1 MFDKFE
7 TRYQYTRTTSFR
19 FSMSNE
25 NNFSSFFFLSRNTVG
40 IIIENI
46 YREIELTPDS
56 HFYNIPVNTSFSSVH
71 VPTNVYDMS
80 PAVAEDIKR
89 TEDLDN
95 TFRQN
100 YESDPAL
107 SWQYF
112 GSVTGMLRQYPAMQW
127 RTDPMQNNEDTGQE
141 GEKDE
146 DKNEDEDE
154 DENED
159 EDKDEDEDEDDGGEE
174 GTDIYDCR
182 VRSWFIE
189 AATCSK
195 DMVILMDT
203 SGSMT
208 GMGKT
213 IGEWSH

>member
-1 MFDKFE
+1 MLL
-7 TRYQYTRTTSFR
+7 TS
-19 FSMSNE
+19 
-25 NNFSSFFFLSRNTVG
+25 
-40 IIIENI
+40 
-46 YREIELTPDS
+46 DS

-71 VPTNVYDMS
+71 IPTNVYDMS
-80 PAVAEDIKR
+80 PAVIEDIKK
-89 TEDLDN
+89 TEILDN
-95 TFRQN
+95 IFQQN

-127 RTDPMQNNEDTGQE
+127 KMDPTQDNE
-141 GEKDE
+141 
-146 DKNEDEDE
+146 
-154 DENED
+154 
-159 EDKDEDEDEDDGGEE
+159 GGEE
-174 GTDIYDCR
+174 EDEEKPDIYDCR

-213 IGEWSH
+213 IGE

>member
-1 MFDKFE
+1 M
-7 TRYQYTRTTSFR
+7 
-19 FSMSNE
+19 
-25 NNFSSFFFLSRNTVG
+25 
-40 IIIENI
+40 
-46 YREIELTPDS
+46 
-56 HFYNIPVNTSFSSVH
+56 NTSFSSVH
-71 VPTNVYDMS
+71 IPTNVYDKS
-80 PAVAEDIKR
+80 PPVAEDIRK
-89 TEDLDN
+89 TENLDN
-95 TFRQN
+95 VFRQN

-127 RTDPMQNNEDTGQE
+127 RTGLTENNEALGDEDE
-141 GEKDE
+141 GAPGEDEDGGGKAINIEDNESARYEREVAEAEESSTAANTADNENAKEKDE
-146 DKNEDEDE
+146 EDE
-154 DENED
+154 ENED
-159 EDKDEDEDEDDGGEE
+159 DEEDEQPA
-174 GTDIYDCR
+174 DIYDCR

-213 IGEWSH
+213 IGDLIQLLMFSGMEMC

>member
-1 MFDKFE
+1 M
-7 TRYQYTRTTSFR
+7 
-19 FSMSNE
+19 
-25 NNFSSFFFLSRNTVG
+25 
-40 IIIENI
+40 
-46 YREIELTPDS
+46 ELTPDS

-71 VPTNVYDMS
+71 IPTNVYDMS
-80 PAVAEDIKR
+80 PAVAEDIEK
-89 TEDLDN
+89 TEILDN
-95 TFRQN
+95 IFRQN

-127 RTDPMQNNEDTGQE
+127 KTVPTENI
-141 GEKDE
+141 E
-146 DKNEDEDE
+146 DKGETDEE
-154 DENED
+154 EEM
-159 EDKDEDEDEDDGGEE
+159 EEEGEE

-213 IGEWSH
+213 IGELQTLIFNH

>member
-1 MFDKFE
+1 M
-7 TRYQYTRTTSFR
+7 
-19 FSMSNE
+19 
-25 NNFSSFFFLSRNTVG
+25 
-40 IIIENI
+40 
-46 YREIELTPDS
+46 
-56 HFYNIPVNTSFSSVH
+56 H

>member
-1 MFDKFE
+1 MILSSRLSIDK
-7 TRYQYTRTTSFR
+7 
-19 FSMSNE
+19 SN
-25 NNFSSFFFLSRNTVG
+25 SFFIKKKHKNV
-40 IIIENI
+40 IIKNI
-46 YREIELTPDS
+46 YRKMELTSDS

-71 VPTNVYDMS
+71 IPTNVYDMS
-80 PAVAEDIKR
+80 SPVVNDIKK
-89 TEDLDN
+89 TEILDN
-95 TFRQN
+95 IFRQN

-112 GSVTGMLRQYPAMQW
+112 GSVTGMLRQYPAMEW
-127 RTDPMQNNEDTGQE
+127 KTNPTLEISADKAE
-141 GEKDE
+141 DE
-146 DKNEDEDE
+146 DKNEDKDK
-154 DENED
+154 NED
-159 EDKDEDEDEDDGGEE
+159 EEEDEKEE
-174 GTDIYDCR
+174 ADIYDCR

-213 IGEWSH
+213 IGK

>member
-1 MFDKFE
+1 MK
-7 TRYQYTRTTSFR
+7 
-19 FSMSNE
+19 
-25 NNFSSFFFLSRNTVG
+25 
-40 IIIENI
+40 
-46 YREIELTPDS
+46 LTPDS

-71 VPTNVYDMS
+71 IPTNVYDMS
-80 PAVAEDIKR
+80 PSVVNDIKK
-89 TEDLDN
+89 TEILDN
-95 TFRQN
+95 IFRQN

-112 GSVTGMLRQYPAMQW
+112 GSVTGMLRQYPAMEW
-127 RTDPMQNNEDTGQE
+127 KTNPTLEISA
-141 GEKDE
+141 
-146 DKNEDEDE
+146 EDEEENKNKTE
-154 DENED
+154 DEKKS
-159 EDKDEDEDEDDGGEE
+159 KDEDEEE
-174 GTDIYDCR
+174 EEKDKEEADIYDCR

-213 IGEWSH
+213 IGK

>member
-1 MFDKFE
+1 M
-7 TRYQYTRTTSFR
+7 
-19 FSMSNE
+19 
-25 NNFSSFFFLSRNTVG
+25 
-40 IIIENI
+40 
-46 YREIELTPDS
+46 ELTPDS

-71 VPTNVYDMS
+71 IPTNVYDLS
-80 PAVAEDIKR
+80 PAVAEDIKK
-89 TEDLDN
+89 TEILDYI
-95 TFRQN
+95 FRQN

-127 RTDPMQNNEDTGQE
+127 RTDPTENNEDAE
-141 GEKDE
+141 EKKE
-146 DKNEDEDE
+146 EKK
-154 DENED
+154 
-159 EDKDEDEDEDDGGEE
+159 KDDDDGEGEE
-174 GTDIYDCR
+174 GADIYDCR

-213 IGEWSH
+213 IGR

>member
-1 MFDKFE
+1 M
-7 TRYQYTRTTSFR
+7 
-19 FSMSNE
+19 
-25 NNFSSFFFLSRNTVG
+25 
-40 IIIENI
+40 
-46 YREIELTPDS
+46 
-56 HFYNIPVNTSFSSVH
+56 H

-80 PAVAEDIKR
+80 PAVAEDIKK
-89 TEDLDN
+89 TEILDD

-127 RTDPMQNNEDTGQE
+127 RTDPTQNNEEIGQE
-141 GEKDE
+141 EEKDE
-146 DKNEDEDE
+146 GENK

-159 EDKDEDEDEDDGGEE
+159 KGEHKDEDEDEGEE
-174 GTDIYDCR
+174 EEPDIYDCR

>member
-1 MFDKFE
+1 MH
-7 TRYQYTRTTSFR
+7 
-19 FSMSNE
+19 
-25 NNFSSFFFLSRNTVG
+25 
-40 IIIENI
+40 I
-46 YREIELTPDS
+46 
-56 HFYNIPVNTSFSSVH
+56 
-71 VPTNVYDMS
+71 PTNVYDMS
-80 PAVAEDIKR
+80 PAVAEDIKK
-89 TEDLDN
+89 TENLDD

-127 RTDPMQNNEDTGQE
+127 RTDPTQNNEEIGQKEE
-141 GEKDE
+141 GE
-146 DKNEDEDE
+146 
-154 DENED
+154 
-159 EDKDEDEDEDDGGEE
+159 EE
-174 GTDIYDCR
+174 ADIYDCR

>member
-1 MFDKFE
+1 MIVK
-7 TRYQYTRTTSFR
+7 
-19 FSMSNE
+19 
-25 NNFSSFFFLSRNTVG
+25 
-40 IIIENI
+40 NI
-46 YREIELTPDS
+46 YRKMLLTADS

-71 VPTNVYDMS
+71 IPTNVYDMS
-80 PAVAEDIKR
+80 PAVIEDIKK
-89 TEDLDN
+89 TEILDN
-95 TFRQN
+95 IFQQN

-127 RTDPMQNNEDTGQE
+127 KMDPTQ
-141 GEKDE
+141 
-146 DKNEDEDE
+146 
-154 DENED
+154 ENE
-159 EDKDEDEDEDDGGEE
+159 GGEE
-174 GTDIYDCR
+174 EDEEKPDIYDCR

-213 IGEWSH
+213 IGE

>member
-1 MFDKFE
+1 MIVK
-7 TRYQYTRTTSFR
+7 
-19 FSMSNE
+19 
-25 NNFSSFFFLSRNTVG
+25 
-40 IIIENI
+40 NI
-46 YREIELTPDS
+46 YRKMLLTPDS

-71 VPTNVYDMS
+71 IPTNVYDMS
-80 PAVAEDIKR
+80 PAVIEDIKK
-89 TEDLDN
+89 TEILDN
-95 TFRQN
+95 IFQQN

-127 RTDPMQNNEDTGQE
+127 KMDPTQDNE
-141 GEKDE
+141 
-146 DKNEDEDE
+146 
-154 DENED
+154 
-159 EDKDEDEDEDDGGEE
+159 GGEE
-174 GTDIYDCR
+174 EDEEKPDIYDCR

-213 IGEWSH
+213 IGE

>member
-1 MFDKFE
+1 MCIRAPVSLYVTKLI
-7 TRYQYTRTTSFR
+7 Y
-19 FSMSNE
+19 
-25 NNFSSFFFLSRNTVG
+25 FFLRNANV
-40 IIIENI
+40 IVKNI
-46 YREIELTPDS
+46 FREIELISDS
-56 HFYNIPVNTSFSSVH
+56 HFYNIPVNTNFSSIH
-71 VPTNVYDMS
+71 IPTNVYDML
-80 PAVAEDIKR
+80 PAVAKDIKK
-89 TEDLDN
+89 TEALDN
-95 TFRQN
+95 IFRQN

-127 RTDPMQNNEDTGQE
+127 RTDFAQNM
-141 GEKDE
+141 
-146 DKNEDEDE
+146 
-154 DENED
+154 ENEGVGD
-159 EDKDEDEDEDDGGEE
+159 

-213 IGEWSH
+213 IGE